1 MMSGHKQHPTSTE
14 EGLSLM
20 SQILSPQ
27 LIKALRQHDSATIAN
42 AIEHF
47 EVRDPTTGY
56 ANNELT
62 CQMPEIATPMVGY
75 AITVTADTTTPGD
88 TRTSRVDD
96 LVEAIDAAPKPSVLA
111 VQHVGHDR
119 KRCCFFGDMFCT
131 IAQKL
136 GCVGFVTDGNGRD
149 RSAIRQRTPDFHV
162 FSTGWVVS
170 HGYGVYLDFN
180 VTVSICG
187 LTISPG
193 DLLHGDESGL
203 VSVPIDIAP
212 DVVKRA
218 ETVSEEEAEYFDFL
232 ESDRFNMEE
241 LKHRII
247 PHE

>member
-1 MMSGHKQHPTSTE
+1 MVMRQMVSAQLI
-14 EGLSLM
+14 EGL
-20 SQILSPQ
+20 
-27 LIKALRQHDSATIAN
+27 RGFDSATIAN

-56 ANNELT
+56 ANNELV
-62 CQMPEIATPMVGY
+62 CQMPEIGLPMVGY
-75 AITVTADTTTPGD
+75 ALTVTADTTTPGD
-88 TRTSRVDD
+88 TRASRVDD
-96 LVEAIDAAPKPSVLA
+96 LVEAIDRAPKPSVLV

-119 KRCCFFGDMFCT
+119 RRSCFFGDMFCT

-170 HGYGVYLDFN
+170 HGYGVYIDFN
-180 VTVSICG
+180 VTVSVCG

-193 DLLHGDESGL
+193 ALLHGDESGL
-203 VSVPIDIAP
+203 VSVPIDIAA

-218 ETVSEEEAEYFDFL
+218 EIVREGEAEYFDFL
-232 ESDRFNMEE
+232 ESDRFNMAE
-241 LKHRII
+241 LKRRII

>member
-1 MMSGHKQHPTSTE
+1 MNQTLPPE
-14 EGLSLM
+14 VIE
-20 SQILSPQ
+20 
-27 LIKALRQHDSATIAN
+27 ALRRFDSATVAN

-56 ANNELT
+56 ANNELV
-62 CQMPEIATPMVGY
+62 CQMPEIRTPMVGY
-75 AITVTADTTTPGD
+75 AITATADTTTPGD

-96 LVEAIDAAPKPSVLA
+96 LVGVIDAAPKPSVLV

-119 KRCCFFGDMFCT
+119 KRCCKFGDMFCT

-136 GCVGFVTDGNGRD
+136 GCVGIVTDANGRD
-149 RSAIRQRTPDFHV
+149 RSGIRARTPDFHV

-170 HGYGVYLDFN
+170 HGYGVYIDFN
-180 VTVSICG
+180 TTVSVCG

-193 DLLHGDESGL
+193 DVLHGDESGL
-203 VSVPIDIAP
+203 VSIPHRIAD

-218 ETVSEEEAEYFDFL
+218 EGVREEEAEYFDFL

-241 LKHRII
+241 LKRRII

>member
-1 MMSGHKQHPTSTE
+1 MSEIQ
-14 EGLSLM
+14 
-20 SQILSPQ
+20 SPQ
-27 LIKALRQHDSATIAN
+27 LIEGLRQYDSATIAN

-47 EVRDPTTGY
+47 EVRDPTMGY
-56 ANNELT
+56 ANNELI

-75 AITVTADTTTPGD
+75 ALTVTADTTTPGD

-96 LVEAIDAAPKPSVLA
+96 LVEAIDLAPKPSVLV

-119 KRCCFFGDMFCT
+119 RRCCFFGDMFCT

-149 RSAIRQRTPDFHV
+149 QSAIRRRTPDFHV

-170 HGYGVYLDFN
+170 HGYGVYIDFN
-180 VTVSICG
+180 ATVSICG

-203 VSVPIDIAP
+203 VSVPIDIAS
-212 DVVKRA
+212 DVVERA
-218 ETVSEEEAEYFDFL
+218 EAVVEEEAEYFDFL
-232 ESDRFNMEE
+232 ESDRFNMAE
-241 LKHRII
+241 LKRRII

>member
-1 MMSGHKQHPTSTE
+1 MNQT
-14 EGLSLM
+14 
-20 SQILSPQ
+20 LSPQ
-27 LIKALRQHDSATIAN
+27 LTDALRQFDSATVAN

-56 ANNELT
+56 ANNELI
-62 CQMPEIATPMVGY
+62 CQMPEIVAPMVAY

-96 LVEAIDAAPKPSVLA
+96 LVEAIDAAPKPSVLV

-119 KRCCFFGDMFCT
+119 KRCCLFGDMFCT
-131 IAQKL
+131 VAQKL
-136 GCVGFVTDGNGRD
+136 GCVGFVTDANGRD

-170 HGYGVYLDFN
+170 HGYGTYLDFD

-187 LTISPG
+187 LTISPS

-203 VSVPIDIAP
+203 VSVPIDIAA
-212 DVVKRA
+212 DVVMRA
-218 ETVSEEEAEYFDFL
+218 EAVGEEVSYINPRRNISTSWKAIV
-232 ESDRFNMEE
+232 SAWKN
-241 LKHRII
+241 
-247 PHE
+247 

>member
-1 MMSGHKQHPTSTE
+1 MSKIQSSQLI
-14 EGLSLM
+14 EGL
-20 SQILSPQ
+20 
-27 LIKALRQHDSATIAN
+27 RGYDSATVAN

-47 EVRDPTTGY
+47 EVRDPTMGY
-56 ANNELT
+56 ASNELI
-62 CQMPEIATPMVGY
+62 CQIPEIATPMVGY
-75 AITVTADTTTPGD
+75 AITATADTTTPGD
-88 TRTSRVDD
+88 TRSSRVDD
-96 LVEAIDAAPKPSVLA
+96 LVEAIDLAPKPSVLV

-119 KRCCFFGDMFCT
+119 RRCCFFGDMFCT

-136 GCVGFVTDGNGRD
+136 GCVGVVTDGNGRD
-149 RSAIRQRTPDFHV
+149 RSAIRRRTPDFHV

-203 VSVPIDIAP
+203 ASVPIDIAG
-212 DVVKRA
+212 DVVNRA
-218 ETVSEEEAEYFDFL
+218 GTVVEEEAEYFDFL
-232 ESDRFNMEE
+232 ESDRFNMVE
-241 LKHRII
+241 LKRRII

>member
-1 MMSGHKQHPTSTE
+1 
-14 EGLSLM
+14 M
-20 SQILSPQ
+20 SQIQSPQ
-27 LIKALRQHDSATIAN
+27 LVEALRQHDSATVAN

-47 EVRDPTTGY
+47 EVRDPTMGY
-56 ANNELT
+56 ANNELI
-62 CQMPEIATPMVGY
+62 CQMPEIAAPMVGY

-96 LVEAIDAAPKPSVLA
+96 LVEAIDAAPKPSVLV

-119 KRCCFFGDMFCT
+119 KRCCLFGDMFCT
-131 IAQKL
+131 IASKL
-136 GCVGFVTDGNGRD
+136 GCVGFVTDANGRD

-162 FSTGWVVS
+162 FSAGWVVS

-203 VSVPIDIAP
+203 VSVPIDIAA
-212 DVVKRA
+212 DMVKRA
-218 ETVSEEEAEYFDFL
+218 ETVHEEEAEYFDFL
-232 ESDRFNMEE
+232 ESDRFNMAE
-241 LKHRII
+241 LKRRII

>member
-1 MMSGHKQHPTSTE
+1 MVMRQMVSAQLI
-14 EGLSLM
+14 EGL
-20 SQILSPQ
+20 
-27 LIKALRQHDSATIAN
+27 RGFDSATIAN

-56 ANNELT
+56 ANNELV
-62 CQMPEIATPMVGY
+62 CQMPEIGLPMVGY
-75 AITVTADTTTPGD
+75 ALTVTADTTTPGD
-88 TRTSRVDD
+88 TRASRVDD
-96 LVEAIDAAPKPSVLA
+96 LVEAIDRAPKPSVLV

-119 KRCCFFGDMFCT
+119 RRSCFFGDMFCT

-170 HGYGVYLDFN
+170 HGYGVYIDFN
-180 VTVSICG
+180 VTVSVCG

-193 DLLHGDESGL
+193 ALLHGDESGL
-203 VSVPIDIAP
+203 VSVPIDIAA

-218 ETVSEEEAEYFDFL
+218 EIVREEEAEYFDFL
-232 ESDRFNMEE
+232 ESDRFNMAE
-241 LKHRII
+241 LKRRII